1 IAGELNRA
9 AFESAWRLA
18 FERHP
23 ILRAS
28 FHWEDLDHP
37 LQVVHQKVPLPL
49 EYYDWRELPPNAQQE
64 SLETLL
70 AADCAQGFEIE
81 KSPLTRLYLIQ
92 IGAQCHQFVW
102 SYHHLILDGW
112 SKSLLLKEV
121 FSLYDALCHGRAI
134 GLKPSTPYRNYI
146 TWIKEQDMAAAEAFL
161 PENLKGFTTP
171 TPLTIRGAERSAQ
184 NSAYAIREAQIP
196 DDVTTSLLAFG
207 RQQGLTLNTLV
218 QGAWGVL
225 LSRYSG
231 EDDIVFGA
239 TVAGRPPGLPDAE
252 NIIGLFINTLPV
264 RVRVVGEEPLLPWLK
279 RLQAQVSDLRQYEY
293 SPLVQIQGWSELQ
306 TGSPLFQSLLVFENY
321 SVIRDTEN
329 KYQSVQLGDVSFV
342 ERNNYPLS
350 L

>member
-1 IAGELNRA
+1 MITATGIEDIYLLSPMQEGMLFHTLYEPESNIYFRRLSCSIAGELNRA

-134 GLKPSTPYRNYI
+134 GLKPSTPYR
-146 TWIKEQDMAAAEAFL
+146 
-161 PENLKGFTTP
+161 
-171 TPLTIRGAERSAQ
+171 
-184 NSAYAIREAQIP
+184 
-196 DDVTTSLLAFG
+196 
-207 RQQGLTLNTLV
+207 
-218 QGAWGVL
+218 
-225 LSRYSG
+225 
-231 EDDIVFGA
+231 
-239 TVAGRPPGLPDAE
+239 
-252 NIIGLFINTLPV
+252 
-264 RVRVVGEEPLLPWLK
+264 
-279 RLQAQVSDLRQYEY
+279 
-293 SPLVQIQGWSELQ
+293 
-306 TGSPLFQSLLVFENY
+306 
-321 SVIRDTEN
+321 
-329 KYQSVQLGDVSFV
+329 
-342 ERNNYPLS
+342 
-350 L
+350 